1 MKRCGPK
8 AVIAAALCVGLIH
21 GVVSAEQPAPTPSPV
36 SAEELSALSAL
47 SSERPERYLELG
59 EDILDRP
66 DTPERV
72 ALARQLLVR
81 AVEYGR
87 TRPGA
92 ERVAASAALALA
104 SMSPPGSERLW
115 LRSVAA
121 TLHPEYAALQRGE
134 RADSGSRAKAAE
146 LITRVRAG
154 EGIRPRELLADPE
167 VRATLVRHES
177 ALSAGGSI
185 SVSDLDAA
193 AKKQPCPA
201 CGGRWTTASQGPRS
215 AALCAT
221 CKGRAV
227 LEVSLR
233 DLASQLRLQLV
244 LLGERQDEW
253 GEATESDA
261 APARDPDAAEVAVVF
276 GVDTKLSVWRD
287 GGWQQPA
294 KTPANQAES
303 PTLAPAP

>member
-1 MKRCGPK
+1 MNRRLPR
-8 AVIAAALCVGLIH
+8 AVIAAAMCVGLIH
-21 GVVSAEQPAPTPSPV
+21 AVVAAQQPAPTPSPV
-36 SAEELSALSAL
+36 SAEELSALGAL
-47 SSERPERYLELG
+47 SSDRPERYLELG

-66 DTPERV
+66 DSPERV
-72 ALARQLLVR
+72 ALARHLLVR

-87 TRPGA
+87 TKTGA

-121 TLHPEYAALQRGE
+121 TLHPDYAALQRSE
-134 RADSGSRAKAAE
+134 RADSGSRARAAE
-146 LITRVRAG
+146 LITRLRAG
-154 EGIRPRELLADPE
+154 EGIRPRELLADLE
-167 VRATLVRHES
+167 VRATLVRNES
-177 ALSAGGSI
+177 SLSAGGSI

-201 CGGRWTTASQGPRS
+201 CGGRWTTAPQGPRT
-215 AALCAT
+215 ATLCAT

-227 LEVSLR
+227 LELSLR

-253 GEATESDA
+253 GKAAEADT

-276 GVDTKLSVWRD
+276 GVDTKLSVWRE
-287 GGWQQPA
+287 GRWQEAP

-303 PTLAPAP
+303 PTVAPAP

>member
-1 MKRCGPK
+1 MPRV
-8 AVIAAALCVGLIH
+8 AIAAAIWIGICCAIV
-21 GVVSAEQPAPTPSPV
+21 AAQQTAPDPSPL
-36 SAEELSALSAL
+36 SAAELSALVAL
-47 SSERPERYLELG
+47 SPERPERYLELG
-59 EDILDRP
+59 EEILDRP
-66 DTPERV
+66 DSPERV
-72 ALARQLLVR
+72 TLARQLLVR
-81 AVEYGR
+81 AVDYGR
-87 TRPGA
+87 TKAGA

-134 RADSGSRAKAAE
+134 RTDAGSRARAAE
-146 LITRVRAG
+146 LLTRLRAG
-154 EGIRPRELLADPE
+154 EGIRPRELLADAE

-177 ALSAGGSI
+177 SLSAEGSI

-201 CGGRWTTASQGPRS
+201 CGGRWTTAAQGPRS

-221 CKGRAV
+221 CKGRAI
-227 LEVSLR
+227 LNVSLR

-244 LLGERQDEW
+244 LLGERQDDW
-253 GEATESDA
+253 GAATEADT

-276 GVDTKLSVWRD
+276 GVDTKLSIWRD
-287 GGWQQPA
+287 GRWQEPPKA
-294 KTPANQAES
+294 HANQTES
-303 PTLAPAP
+303 PTVAPAP